1 VFSPGIPCLQAW
13 GEVNIP
19 PGTIALSL
27 DRSKSSGHFTRDGI
41 AWYASML
48 IFSGAPETPD
58 DINSLINHYVEECLS
73 ILRNSEALNDLDL
86 ESEDGV
92 HTAAE
97 RVGSTDALRGSLEQ
111 WAFTVLSALAET
123 TQAFDQNNAQRAAW
137 AMNRATSA
145 HAMLVLRRDL
155 EDTMW
160 RGYVTQSLRDVL
172 QIWQDNQHNADE
184 EFWQQTFA
192 ARPLVLSQAFAA
204 PIIILED
211 KAYVGGKGIDN
222 RQGKVTDFLIA
233 GRLSQNAALIEI
245 KTPKTRLLGT
255 EYRAGVHGVS
265 QEVSGAIVQVAT
277 QRDSLLKEYYGLV
290 HKSAEPFSAF
300 SPHGLVIAG
309 NLQDELA
316 DMERKQSFELFRQGL
331 RDVQLITYDELF
343 SKVESL
349 LESLEGG

>member
-1 VFSPGIPCLQAW
+1 
-13 GEVNIP
+13 
-19 PGTIALSL
+19 
-27 DRSKSSGHFTRDGI
+27 
-41 AWYASML
+41 ML

-172 QIWQDNQHNADE
+172 QIWQDNQLDLSPCLKAGDSWAEHSGPGMLARRRNAVTGLHVH
-184 EFWQQTFA
+184 WGLGC
-192 ARPLVLSQAFAA
+192 RPRSTGVDSRRPCGMQAV
-204 PIIILED
+204 
-211 KAYVGGKGIDN
+211 YH
-222 RQGKVTDFLIA
+222 T
-233 GRLSQNAALIEI
+233 
-245 KTPKTRLLGT
+245 
-255 EYRAGVHGVS
+255 VS
-265 QEVSGAIVQVAT
+265 QSAIHPQ
-277 QRDSLLKEYYGLV
+277 
-290 HKSAEPFSAF
+290 P
-300 SPHGLVIAG
+300 
-309 NLQDELA
+309 
-316 DMERKQSFELFRQGL
+316 
-331 RDVQLITYDELF
+331 
-343 SKVESL
+343 
-349 LESLEGG
+349 

>member
-1 VFSPGIPCLQAW
+1 
-13 GEVNIP
+13 
-19 PGTIALSL
+19 
-27 DRSKSSGHFTRDGI
+27 
-41 AWYASML
+41 
-48 IFSGAPETPD
+48 
-58 DINSLINHYVEECLS
+58 
-73 ILRNSEALNDLDL
+73 
-86 ESEDGV
+86 
-92 HTAAE
+92 
-97 RVGSTDALRGSLEQ
+97 
-111 WAFTVLSALAET
+111 
-123 TQAFDQNNAQRAAW
+123 
-137 AMNRATSA
+137 
-145 HAMLVLRRDL
+145 
-155 EDTMW
+155 
-160 RGYVTQSLRDVL
+160 
-172 QIWQDNQHNADE
+172 
-184 EFWQQTFA
+184 
-192 ARPLVLSQAFAA
+192 VLSQAFAA

-277 QRDSLLKEYYGLV
+277 QRDSLLKEYCGLV